1 MIELELTDYQ
11 TFITSKARENYFN
24 SVKQYY
30 DCVRFTEENHQY
42 QLYLYTKKYDPTEEH
57 WRVQMQREFDIMGAY
72 AND

>member
-1 MIELELTDYQ
+1 MIQIELTDYQ

-42 QLYLYTKKYDPTEEH
+42 QLYLYIKSMT
-57 WRVQMQREFDIMGAY
+57 Q
-72 AND
+72 

>member
-30 DCVRFTEENHQY
+30 DYVRFTEENCQY
-42 QLYLYTKKYDPTEEH
+42 QLYLYTKKHDTIEEH
-57 WRVQMQREFDIMGAY
+57 WRIQAQREFDMMGVY